1 MLQPAWRDL
10 AVDRVEVVLGN
21 QKSVMLRSDLLAS
34 GDLGVVEGCAV
45 FEGDGQKVTERLWTR
60 QPEQFADELGGLPL
74 IVGGND
80 GVVELDRH
88 RAFQSTTLAGP
99 PPQRRHNS
107 GAVNSRA
114 MLSGSRNSRMYDGPM
129 SLTGSWSMP
138 SSSRYSAA
146 ESNSAL
152 SAVLNAMWSR
162 PARSSWKRSLAAGR
176 SAISAPPR
184 S

>member
-45 FEGDGQKVTERLWTR
+45 FEGDGQKVTEWLWTR

-88 RAFQSTTLAGP
+88 RASQST
-99 PPQRRHNS
+99 S
-107 GAVNSRA
+107 
-114 MLSGSRNSRMYDGPM
+114 
-129 SLTGSWSMP
+129 
-138 SSSRYSAA
+138 
-146 ESNSAL
+146 
-152 SAVLNAMWSR
+152 
-162 PARSSWKRSLAAGR
+162 ARSTPGR
-176 SAISAPPR
+176 CCRDRETPVCRTAR
-184 S
+184 YL